1 MVIQIKN
8 FIDSDPAI
16 LLDKIEKNLEK
27 NKKIVLDFSNMEN
40 ITHEFLEGTLGKVLE
55 KHNFEAIQFKINF
68 INVDAGIKE
77 IITRIVK
84 DFLTTRVPD

>member
-16 LLDKIEKNLEK
+16 LMDNIEKNLEK
-27 NKKIVLDFSNMEN
+27 NKKIVLDFGNLEN
-40 ITHEFLEGTLGKVLE
+40 VTHDFLEKSLGNVLR
-55 KHNFEAIQFKINF
+55 NYTFEAIQFKINF

-77 IITRIVK
+77 IISRIVK
-84 DFLTTRVPD
+84 DFLINRT